1 MLSAKAGGQL
11 QPPPCHS
18 LLLPVV
24 WYGPLSVQPKL
35 PLPVDHIIVQLGTR
49 LEPLRVYI
57 VVSPWT
63 ACFTDVRRK
72 HTAAPLSFFFTGEIS
87 PKSEIQKFKN

>member
-1 MLSAKAGGQL
+1 
-11 QPPPCHS
+11 
-18 LLLPVV
+18 V

-35 PLPVDHIIVQLGTR
+35 LLPVDPIIIQLGAR
-49 LEPLRVYI
+49 LEPRRVYV

-87 PKSEIQKFKN
+87 PKSEIKKLSDFNPRQ